1 MVAAPLTKTA
11 FALPPVVVRGVLRVE
26 IFGETQKVIG
36 SLPPPAGRSLQR
48 RWTVLLPVIFISY
61 SLSYLDRANF
71 SFGTAAGMSADLH
84 ISGVQNSLL
93 ASLFFL
99 GYFLFQIPGAAYAQK
114 YSAKRLIFFGLIG
127 WGVLASA
134 TGLITDIT
142 LLYLDRFL
150 LGVVESAVLPAMLIL
165 QARWYLSAERARAN
179 TFLVLGNP
187 VTMLWMSLLSGYL
200 TQHLGWR
207 LMFVIEGAPPILWSL
222 IWWWQV
228 ADHPR
233 DASWLPPTD
242 RAWLE
247 ARLAEE
253 QRGIAPLRNYAA
265 AFKSPRVIALS
276 AQYFLW
282 SIGVYGFVIWLP
294 SILKTRDTGMMEVG
308 FLSAVPYLAA
318 VIGEITFA
326 TWSDLS
332 RHRLPLVWP
341 CLLVAAA
348 AFYGSY
354 LLGGSQFWLSFVLLT
369 VAGAMMYAPY
379 GPFFAHIAEVLPRNV
394 IGGAIALINSM
405 GALGSFV
412 GAYGVGMLNSI
423 TGSPG
428 ASYLMMAAALVVS
441 AAITFVLQKGAT
453 SSRPQSRST
462 DSP

>member
-1 MVAAPLTKTA
+1 VIETSSRR
-11 FALPPVVVRGVLRVE
+11 FGQSLR
-26 IFGETQKVIG
+26 
-36 SLPPPAGRSLQR
+36 R

-71 SFGTAAGMSADLH
+71 SFGTAAGMSRDLQ
-84 ISGVQNSLL
+84 ISGAQNSLL

-134 TGLITDIT
+134 TGLIANIT

-165 QARWYLSAERARAN
+165 QSRWYLSAERARAN

-200 TQHLGWR
+200 SQHLGWR
-207 LMFVIEGAPPILWSL
+207 MMFVIEGLPPVLWAF

-228 ADHPR
+228 ADYPH
-233 DASWLPPTD
+233 DAKWLAPAD
-242 RAWLE
+242 REALE

-253 QRGIAPLRNYAA
+253 QRGIAPVRDYAA

-276 AQYFLW
+276 AQYLLW

-294 SILKTRDTGMMEVG
+294 SILKTRDMGMTEVG

-318 VIGEITFA
+318 VIGEIGFA
-326 TWSDLS
+326 TWSDFS
-332 RHRLPLVWP
+332 RRRLPLVWP
-341 CLLVAAA
+341 GLLVAAA

-354 LLGGSQFWLSFVLLT
+354 LLGSSHFWASFVLLT

-379 GPFFAHIAEVLPRNV
+379 GPFFAYIAEVLPRNV
-394 IGGAIALINSM
+394 VGGAIALINSM

-412 GAYGVGMLNSI
+412 GAYGVGMLNNI

-441 AAITFVLQKGAT
+441 AAITLGLNLNPPP
-453 SSRPQSRST
+453 SRVG
-462 DSP
+462 

>member
-1 MVAAPLTKTA
+1 
-11 FALPPVVVRGVLRVE
+11 
-26 IFGETQKVIG
+26 VIAS
-36 SLPPPAGRSLQR
+36 SLPPAGKGLQR
-48 RWTVLLPVIFISY
+48 RWSVLLPVIFVSY

-84 ISGVQNSLL
+84 ISGAQNSLL

-134 TGLITDIT
+134 TGLIADIT
-142 LLYLDRFL
+142 FLYVDRFL

-187 VTMLWMSLLSGYL
+187 VTLLWMSLLSGWL

-207 LMFVIEGAPPILWSL
+207 MMFIIEGLPPVIWAF

-228 ADHPR
+228 ADYPH
-233 DASWLPPTD
+233 DAKWLAPAD
-242 RAWLE
+242 RRWLE
-247 ARLAEE
+247 ARLSEE
-253 QRGIAPLRNYAA
+253 QRGIPAIRNYAA
-265 AFKSPRVIALS
+265 AFKSPWVIALS

-294 SILKTRDTGMMEVG
+294 SILKTRDVGMTEVG
-308 FLSAVPYLAA
+308 FLAAVPYLAA
-318 VIGEITFA
+318 VIGEIGFA

-332 RHRLPLVWP
+332 RRRLPLVWP
-341 CLLVAAA
+341 GLLLAAA

-354 LLGGSQFWLSFVLLT
+354 LLGGTNFWASFVLLIL
-369 VAGAMMYAPY
+369 AGAMMYAPY
-379 GPFFAHIAEVLPRNV
+379 GPFFAYISEVLPRNV
-394 IGGAIALINSM
+394 VGGAIALINSM

-412 GAYGVGMLNSI
+412 GAYGVGMLNSK

-428 ASYLMMAAALVVS
+428 ASYLMMAAGLVVS
-441 AAITFVLQKGAT
+441 AAITFGLQKFKSAT
-453 SSRPQSRST
+453 S
-462 DSP
+462 

>member
-1 MVAAPLTKTA
+1 
-11 FALPPVVVRGVLRVE
+11 
-26 IFGETQKVIG
+26 VIG
-36 SLPPPAGRSLQR
+36 SSSQRFGESLKR

-71 SFGTAAGMSADLH
+71 SFGTAAGMSQDLH
-84 ISGVQNSLL
+84 ISSAQSSLL

-134 TGLITDIT
+134 TGVITDIN
-142 LLYLDRFL
+142 LLYCDRFL

-165 QARWYLSAERARAN
+165 QTRWYLSAERARAN

-187 VTMLWMSLLSGYL
+187 VTLLWMSLLSGYL
-200 TQHLGWR
+200 TQHMGWR
-207 LMFVIEGAPPILWSL
+207 MMFILEGLPPVIWAF

-228 ADHPR
+228 ADFPHE
-233 DASWLPPTD
+233 AKWLEPAD
-242 RAWLE
+242 RQALE

-253 QRGIAPLRNYAA
+253 QRGIAPVKNYAA

-294 SILKTRDTGMMEVG
+294 SILKTRDMGMVEVG

-326 TWSDLS
+326 IWSDVT
-332 RHRLPLVWP
+332 RRRLQLVWP
-341 CLLVAAA
+341 ALALAAA
-348 AFYGSY
+348 AFYGSF
-354 LLGGSQFWLSFVLLT
+354 LLGGTNFWASFALLT
-369 VAGAMMYAPY
+369 LAGAMMYASY
-379 GPFFAHIAEVLPRNV
+379 GPFFAHIAETLPRNV
-394 IGGAIALINSM
+394 VGGAIALINSM

-412 GAYGVGMLNSI
+412 GAYGVGMLNGM

-428 ASYLMMAAALVVS
+428 ASYLMMAAGLIAS
-441 AAITFVLQKGAT
+441 AAITFFLMKRSEGAPPP
-453 SSRPQSRST
+453 RAR
-462 DSP
+462 

>member
-1 MVAAPLTKTA
+1 M
-11 FALPPVVVRGVLRVE
+11 
-26 IFGETQKVIG
+26 
-36 SLPPPAGRSLQR
+36 
-48 RWTVLLPVIFISY
+48 LLPVIFVSY

-84 ISGVQNSLL
+84 ISGAQSSLL

-134 TGLITDIT
+134 TGLITNIN

-150 LGVVESAVLPAMLIL
+150 LGMVESAVLPAMLIL
-165 QARWYLSAERARAN
+165 QARWYTSSERARAN

-187 VTMLWMSLLSGYL
+187 VTMLWMSLLSGWL
-200 TQHLGWR
+200 TAHLGWR
-207 LMFVIEGAPPILWSL
+207 LMFVIEGVPPLLWSL
-222 IWWWQV
+222 IWWRQV

-233 DASWLPPTD
+233 DA
-242 RAWLE
+242 AWLLPADRQLLE
-247 ARLAEE
+247 DRLTQE
-253 QRGIAPLRNYAA
+253 QRGIAPVRNYAS

-294 SILKTRDTGMMEVG
+294 SILKTSEMGMMEVG

-318 VIGEITFA
+318 VIGEISFA

-332 RHRLPLVWP
+332 RKRLPLVWP

-354 LLGGSQFWLSFVLLT
+354 LLGATNFWASFVLLII
-369 VAGAMMYAPY
+369 AGAMMYAPY
-379 GPFFAHIAEVLPRNV
+379 GPFFAYIAEALPRNV
-394 IGGAIALINSM
+394 VGGAIALINSM

-428 ASYLMMAAALVVS
+428 ASYLMMAAALIVS
-441 AAITFVLQKGAT
+441 AAITFLLGRTTT
-453 SSRPQSRST
+453 SSPLE
-462 DSP
+462 SPSAGSP

>member
-1 MVAAPLTKTA
+1 M
-11 FALPPVVVRGVLRVE
+11 
-26 IFGETQKVIG
+26 
-36 SLPPPAGRSLQR
+36 
-48 RWTVLLPVIFISY
+48 LLPVIFVSY

-84 ISGVQNSLL
+84 ISGAQSSLL

-134 TGLITDIT
+134 TGLITNIN

-150 LGVVESAVLPAMLIL
+150 LGMVESAVLPAMLIL
-165 QARWYLSAERARAN
+165 QARWYTSSERARAN

-200 TQHLGWR
+200 TAHLGWR
-207 LMFVIEGAPPILWSL
+207 LMFVIEGVPPLLWSL
-222 IWWWQV
+222 IWWRQV

-233 DASWLPPTD
+233 DA
-242 RAWLE
+242 AWLLPADRE
-247 ARLAEE
+247 LLEDRLTQE
-253 QRGIAPLRNYAA
+253 QRGIAPVRNYAS

-294 SILKTRDTGMMEVG
+294 SILKTSDMGMMEVG

-318 VIGEITFA
+318 VIGEISFA

-332 RHRLPLVWP
+332 RRRLPLVWP
-341 CLLVAAA
+341 CLLLAAA
-348 AFYGSY
+348 AFYGSF
-354 LLGGSQFWLSFVLLT
+354 LLGATNFWASFVLLT
-369 VAGAMMYAPY
+369 IAGGMMYAPY
-379 GPFFAHIAEVLPRNV
+379 GPFFAYIAETLPRNV
-394 IGGAIALINSM
+394 VGGAIALINSM

-412 GAYGVGMLNSI
+412 GSYGVGMLNSI

-428 ASYLMMAAALVVS
+428 ASYLMMAAALIVS
-441 AAITFVLQKGAT
+441 AAITFGLQKAKNAT
-453 SSRPQSRST
+453 S
-462 DSP
+462 